1 MSLINH
7 LKKSLVRSKSGFVSR
22 LDDLFGSGEI
32 NEAFYEELED
42 ILVSGDVGVQT
53 SLKLV
58 DQLKE
63 EIKSQKVKD
72 RDEAKNILLQL
83 ITEIM
88 DSSGITL
95 EHDQQP
101 FVILLVGVNGS
112 GKTTSAA
119 KLANI
124 YRQKKN
130 NVLLVAGDT
139 YRAAAIDQLETWAGR
154 IDVDLIK
161 QEPGS
166 DPSALFFDAM
176 NAAKA
181 RNVDLVIGDTAGR
194 LHSKHNLM
202 EELSKIHRVISRNM
216 PGAPHQVLLVVD
228 ATTGQN
234 AVAQARNF
242 NQSLPID
249 GLILTKLDGT
259 ARGGI
264 VINIQDE
271 LKIPVCY
278 VGIGEKI
285 DDLVPFS
292 PEDFA
297 RALL

>member
-7 LKKSLVRSKSGFVSR
+7 LKKSLVRSKTGFVSR

-166 DPSALFFDAM
+166 DPSALYFDAM